1 MRSDFKLQKLSLLLI
16 LSLSTLS
23 GCIGAPPESAPS
35 PIPEIPVSNDQSQSS
50 RAESSNSF
58 NVSSSTLSPQESTEL
73 VKKWDEFLTVLRINI
88 VDESEENFEFV
99 QAKAQE
105 LKYLASYSPDLSG
118 FRTYLSDT
126 VISYKNIEG
135 SDDRIYQSFNND
147 LVRTGLGF
155 PDLAIEGNV
164 ITLLSNENK
173 QSTAQQVVDKLNAK
187 YRSLLVSPSSTL
199 TPSPSVTPTPTPSV
213 TPTPTP
219 SPSQGNIVLQ
229 LVFSVLA
236 LGMVGTSFILF
247 NRKFNVFPSLNAFLF
262 PQRQHRI
269 PDPQLTESRTT
280 TGMFNSSREFDQIKA
295 NVSKHNYQF
304 QEYDRKFQENDRQIL
319 SLKQTVQML
328 VEQINTLTQANNV
341 PYYQPKSS
349 LTQASNVTASI
360 KAQPKSS
367 AIPASSVQQKTENP
381 WKQMITQS
389 TPVEDAN
396 QTARR
401 LGSGEYPFFVSTK
414 GKAYLGVYQD
424 PSGQDFLLPTQ
435 RTASHEKLSSYFD
448 LLKGSFKDG
457 PVEVVQPAIVR
468 PIIIPSGQGWQLY
481 QKGIISFD
489 MGHQLKTQT
498 PPQQEPQPEKA
509 SAVLAE
515 TPVIPPYAG
524 SPIVLPVVFHLKLET
539 SQNTYK
545 QILSQSTPVED
556 KNLSSRRMGSGE
568 TPLFVSTKS
577 RQSHLGIYQDPSGQ
591 IFLLPT
597 KSKTNHEK
605 LSSYFNLL
613 EGSPKDGEVE
623 VVQPAIVI
631 ANGQGWELYQK
642 GIVSFM

>member
-1 MRSDFKLQKLSLLLI
+1 MRSEFKLQKLSLLLI

-23 GCIGAPPESAPS
+23 GCIGAPPPS
-35 PIPEIPVSNDQSQSS
+35 PTPEIPIANEQPQASG
-50 RAESSNSF
+50 AENSNS
-58 NVSSSTLSPQESTEL
+58 SEPSPSPLPTQESTEL

-118 FRTYLSDT
+118 FRTYLSDA

-135 SDDRIYQSFNND
+135 SDDRIYQSFNTE
-147 LVRTGLGF
+147 LVKDGLGF
-155 PDLAIEGNV
+155 PDLAIGDDVN
-164 ITLLSNENK
+164 TLLSDEMNK
-173 QSTAQQVVDKLNAK
+173 QSTPQKVLDKLNGK
-187 YRSLLVSPSSTL
+187 YRSLLVSSSSSGLTRPIPVSSSPTYYPQPSENNENNPFIRFFLAFFISLSL
-199 TPSPSVTPTPTPSV
+199 T
-213 TPTPTP
+213 
-219 SPSQGNIVLQ
+219 G
-229 LVFSVLA
+229 
-236 LGMVGTSFILF
+236 SFIAL
-247 NRKFNVFPSLNAFLF
+247 NKRLNVFPALNNYLF
-262 PQRQHRI
+262 KTTKLQ
-269 PDPQLTESRTT
+269 ESESPIV
-280 TGMFNSSREFDQIKA
+280 NSNPSREVDPIRARISQYGYKI
-295 NVSKHNYQF
+295 
-304 QEYDRKFQENDRQIL
+304 QEHDRKFQENDRQIL

-389 TPVEDAN
+389 TPVEDTN
-396 QTARR
+396 PSSRR
-401 LGSGEYPFFVSTK
+401 MGAGEYPFFVETTNRQ
-414 GKAYLGVYQD
+414 AFLGICQHS
-424 PSGQDFLLPTQ
+424 SGQYMLLPRKSKTD
-435 RTASHEKLSSYFD
+435 HEKLSSYFD
-448 LLKGSFKDG
+448 LLQGSYKNG
-457 PVEVVQPAIVR
+457 AVEVIQPAIV
-468 PIIIPSGQGWQLY
+468 IPSGQGWELY

-556 KNLSSRRMGSGE
+556 KNLASRRMGSGE
-568 TPLFVSTKS
+568 TPFFVSTKS
-577 RQSHLGIYQDPSGQ
+577 RQSHLSIYKDSSGQ

-597 KSKTNHEK
+597 KPKTNHEK

-631 ANGQGWELYQK
+631 RNGEGWELYQK
-642 GIVSFM
+642 GIVGFR

>member
-1 MRSDFKLQKLSLLLI
+1 M
-16 LSLSTLS
+16 
-23 GCIGAPPESAPS
+23 
-35 PIPEIPVSNDQSQSS
+35 
-50 RAESSNSF
+50 
-58 NVSSSTLSPQESTEL
+58 
-73 VKKWDEFLTVLRINI
+73 
-88 VDESEENFEFV
+88 
-99 QAKAQE
+99 
-105 LKYLASYSPDLSG
+105 
-118 FRTYLSDT
+118 
-126 VISYKNIEG
+126 
-135 SDDRIYQSFNND
+135 
-147 LVRTGLGF
+147 
-155 PDLAIEGNV
+155 
-164 ITLLSNENK
+164 
-173 QSTAQQVVDKLNAK
+173 
-187 YRSLLVSPSSTL
+187 
-199 TPSPSVTPTPTPSV
+199 
-213 TPTPTP
+213 
-219 SPSQGNIVLQ
+219 
-229 LVFSVLA
+229 
-236 LGMVGTSFILF
+236 
-247 NRKFNVFPSLNAFLF
+247 F

-389 TPVEDAN
+389 TPVEDKN
-396 QTARR
+396 TSLRR
-401 LGSGEYPFFVSTK
+401 MGAGEYPFFVETTSRQ
-414 GKAYLGVYQD
+414 AFLGICQHS
-424 PSGQDFLLPTQ
+424 SGQYMLLPRKSKTD
-435 RTASHEKLSSYFD
+435 HEKLSSYFD
-448 LLKGSFKDG
+448 LLQGSYKDG
-457 PVEVVQPAIVR
+457 EVEVIQPAIV
-468 PIIIPSGQGWQLY
+468 IPSGQGWELY